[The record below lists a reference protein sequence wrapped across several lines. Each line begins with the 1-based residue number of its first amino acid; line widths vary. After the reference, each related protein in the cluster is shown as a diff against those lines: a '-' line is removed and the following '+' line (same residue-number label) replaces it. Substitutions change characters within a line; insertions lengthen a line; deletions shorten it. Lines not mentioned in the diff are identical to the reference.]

1 MQNGRQKIQSIHTM
15 WVWEPLVRCLL
26 SRGNTRNVDKMKRSY
41 TIKLYNPTQ
50 ISTKRRY
57 FSTALVHSCVIHCV
71 RGTEQM
77 LWTDFLCVLTL

>member
-57 FSTALVHSCVIHCV
+57 FSTALVHTVSCTVLKELNRCFGGTFCV
-71 RGTEQM
+71 
-77 LWTDFLCVLTL
+77 C